1 MKNFV
6 GFTLG
11 CLFAFLSSGIT
22 PLMAQDA
29 AVNELVITGTVKNKD
44 SRKKLENV
52 NVSVVG
58 NNIGTVT
65 NADGTFSLKVAEA
78 EAFRGLEVS
87 HIGYLTTHLSLEE
100 LEKTGELTIW
110 MIPAPNLLSE
120 IVVYGNNPRVI
131 VEEAIKKI
139 PVNYSGN
146 DNMLTAFYRET
157 VQKRRRYISVSEYN
171 PQIQI
176 SAESE
181 TKRSIFREK
190 DKTKRS
196 KKESAQHSKS
206 RNKSFVMTSVSAL

>member
-100 LEKTGELTIW
+100 LDGLFHYDAGI
-110 MIPAPNLLSE
+110 IAIDHNL
-120 IVVYGNNPRVI
+120 
-131 VEEAIKKI
+131 AKKI
-139 PVNYSGN
+139 GGRYHPYGQLARFFKFFHSIG
-146 DNMLTAFYRET
+146 FYL
-157 VQKRRRYISVSEYN
+157 
-171 PQIQI
+171 PH
-176 SAESE
+176 
-181 TKRSIFREK
+181 RSY
-190 DKTKRS
+190 
-196 KKESAQHSKS
+196 
-206 RNKSFVMTSVSAL
+206 

>member
-11 CLFAFLSSGIT
+11 CLFAFLSSGIS

-110 MIPAPNLLSE
+110 MIPPPISSE
-120 IVVYGNNPRVI
+120 IVVYGNNPSDAV
-131 VEEAIKKI
+131 VK
-139 PVNYSGN
+139 G
-146 DNMLTAFYRET
+146 
-157 VQKRRRYISVSEYN
+157 
-171 PQIQI
+171 
-176 SAESE
+176 
-181 TKRSIFREK
+181 
-190 DKTKRS
+190 
-196 KKESAQHSKS
+196 H
-206 RNKSFVMTSVSAL
+206 

>member
-1 MKNFV
+1 M
-6 GFTLG
+6 
-11 CLFAFLSSGIT
+11 FAFLSSGIT

-110 MIPAPNLLSE
+110 MIPEDKNANKHPSVNPTKFFIRHVFKGFLL
-120 IVVYGNNPRVI
+120 IRAVRK
-131 VEEAIKKI
+131 IKPYRMERKI
-139 PVNYSGN
+139 
-146 DNMLTAFYRET
+146 
-157 VQKRRRYISVSEYN
+157 QK
-171 PQIQI
+171 
-176 SAESE
+176 
-181 TKRSIFREK
+181 K
-190 DKTKRS
+190 
-196 KKESAQHSKS
+196 
-206 RNKSFVMTSVSAL
+206 

>member
-78 EAFRGLEVS
+78 DNL
-87 HIGYLTTHLSLEE
+87 GYRIMIDFHYSDIWADPGRQEKPAAWADLSFEE
-100 LEKTGELTIW
+100 LQKAAKSGYRSGEQ
-110 MIPAPNLLSE
+110 
-120 IVVYGNNPRVI
+120 RCRD
-131 VEEAIKKI
+131 IKFL
-139 PVNYSGN
+139 PE
-146 DNMLTAFYRET
+146 YR
-157 VQKRRRYISVSEYN
+157 N
-171 PQIQI
+171 G
-176 SAESE
+176 
-181 TKRSIFREK
+181 
-190 DKTKRS
+190 
-196 KKESAQHSKS
+196 
-206 RNKSFVMTSVSAL
+206 

>member
-78 EAFRGLEVS
+78 EAFRGYVRHEVRAPPWWWE
-87 HIGYLTTHLSLEE
+87 YRRA
-100 LEKTGELTIW
+100 
-110 MIPAPNLLSE
+110 PA
-120 IVVYGNNPRVI
+120 VYRI
-131 VEEAIKKI
+131 
-139 PVNYSGN
+139 
-146 DNMLTAFYRET
+146 L
-157 VQKRRRYISVSEYN
+157 
-171 PQIQI
+171 
-176 SAESE
+176 
-181 TKRSIFREK
+181 
-190 DKTKRS
+190 
-196 KKESAQHSKS
+196 
-206 RNKSFVMTSVSAL
+206 SALREA

>member
-87 HIGYLTTHLSLEE
+87 HIGF
-100 LEKTGELTIW
+100 G
-110 MIPAPNLLSE
+110 
-120 IVVYGNNPRVI
+120 VVWCVVGSVVFNKCGGGGKWVRVI
-131 VEEAIKKI
+131 LG
-139 PVNYSGN
+139 P
-146 DNMLTAFYRET
+146 DPH
-157 VQKRRRYISVSEYN
+157 IS
-171 PQIQI
+171 
-176 SAESE
+176 
-181 TKRSIFREK
+181 
-190 DKTKRS
+190 
-196 KKESAQHSKS
+196 
-206 RNKSFVMTSVSAL
+206 L